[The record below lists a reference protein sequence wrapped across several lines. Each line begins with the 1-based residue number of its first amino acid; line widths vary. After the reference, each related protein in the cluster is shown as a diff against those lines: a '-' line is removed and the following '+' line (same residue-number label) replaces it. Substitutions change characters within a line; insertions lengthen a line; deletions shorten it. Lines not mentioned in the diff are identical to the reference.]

1 MKILSVTLI
10 ALLTAISTL
19 TLIPIEKP
27 RLAVKV
33 PVLIADGRT
42 KRTLRRNLERR
53 FKG

>member
-27 RLAVKV
+27 QLAIKV
-33 PVLIADGRT
+33 PTLIASGKT
-42 KRTLRRNLERR
+42 KRNLRRSLERK
-53 FKG
+53 FK